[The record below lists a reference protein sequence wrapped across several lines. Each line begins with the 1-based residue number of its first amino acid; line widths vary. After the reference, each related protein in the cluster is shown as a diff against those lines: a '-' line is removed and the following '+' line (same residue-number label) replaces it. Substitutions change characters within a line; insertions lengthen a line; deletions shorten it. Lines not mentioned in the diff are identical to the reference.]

1 MVENE
6 PAQTHDEV
14 PGVGPPGTGL
24 RAQAAVQATPKLLSV
39 FQDPVPRSDLSVP
52 DHFPREMPMDQRAN
66 GGAGAAVEAFEARVG
81 AESFELVGK
90 LWIHAGH
97 ESSFRG

>member
-14 PGVGPPGTGL
+14 PRVGPPGTGL
-24 RAQAAVQATPKLLSV
+24 RAQAAVQATPELLSV

-52 DHFPREMPMDQRAN
+52 DHFAREMLINERAD
-66 GGAGAAVEAFEARVG
+66 GGAGAAVETLEGRVG
-81 AESFELVGK
+81 AEAFDLVGELV
-90 LWIHAGH
+90 IHVGH
-97 ESSFRG
+97 GWSFLM